1 MLSWKHNLDICAC
14 PPVNNNMNM
23 QGSLDNA
30 SAGSGLD
37 GLTCQL
43 ALCCL
48 VVGQRTNDGS
58 QIQTIFI

>member
-23 QGSLDNA
+23 QGSLDTA
-30 SAGSGLD
+30 SAASGLD

-43 ALCCL
+43 CVA
-48 VVGQRTNDGS
+48 
-58 QIQTIFI
+58 